1 MKQRR
6 RQRVIIGLALLVA
19 ALTTIGLAAGR
30 QSNQV
35 QALSK
40 EVLRFHILAN
50 SDRKEDQ
57 QLKMQVK
64 EQVLSWMQEELS
76 GEENLAETKE
86 WVQEHLPQ
94 ICAKAEEVMG
104 KAGASYRVSGSL
116 GRDYFPDKTY
126 GDVTFPAGEY
136 DALRLVIGEGKG
148 HNWWC
153 VLYPALCF
161 RDAVGGVVDEE
172 GKGKLQKVLDE
183 DTYDMVLHPPKWRI
197 RFWFF
202 GKK

>member
-1 MKQRR
+1 MKK
-6 RQRVIIGLALLVA
+6 RQRYIIGMALVVAILV
-19 ALTTIGLAAGR
+19 TIGMTAGR
-30 QSNQV
+30 QRRQIR
-35 QALSK
+35 ALSK

-57 QLKMQVK
+57 ELKMQVK
-64 EQVLSWMQEELS
+64 EQVLSWMQEELT
-76 GEENLAETKE
+76 GEENLEETKE
-86 WVQEHLPQ
+86 WVQAHLPQ
-94 ICAKAEEVMG
+94 ICEKAEEVIEA
-104 KAGASYRVSGSL
+104 AGASYTVSGSL
-116 GRDYFPDKTY
+116 VQDSFPDKTY

-136 DALRLVIGEGKG
+136 DALRLVIGEGEG

-161 RDAVGGVVDEE
+161 RDAVGGIVDEE

-183 DTYDMVLHPPKWRI
+183 ETYDMVLHPPKWRI

-202 GKK
+202 GKD

>member
-1 MKQRR
+1 MRQRR
-6 RQRVIIGLALLVA
+6 RYMIGMALVVA
-19 ALTTIGLAAGR
+19 TFVTVGVTAGR
-30 QSNQV
+30 QRRQV
-35 QALSK
+35 HALSK

-50 SDRKEDQ
+50 SDSKEDQ
-57 QLKMQVK
+57 NLKMQVK
-64 EQVLSWMQEELS
+64 EQVLSWIQEELS
-76 GEENLAETKE
+76 GEENLEETKE
-86 WVQEHLPQ
+86 WMQEHLPK
-94 ICAKAEEVMG
+94 ICEKAEEVIA
-104 KAGASYRVSGSL
+104 KAGYSYAVSGSL
-116 GRDYFPDKTY
+116 VRDSFPDKTY

-161 RDAVGGVVDEE
+161 RDAIGGVVEEE
-172 GKGKLQKVLDE
+172 GKEKLRKVLDE

-202 GKK
+202 GKG

>member
-1 MKQRR
+1 MRQRR
-6 RQRVIIGLALLVA
+6 RYMIGMALVVA
-19 ALTTIGLAAGR
+19 AFVTVGVTAGR
-30 QSNQV
+30 QRRQV
-35 QALSK
+35 HALSK

-50 SDRKEDQ
+50 SDSKEDQ
-57 QLKMQVK
+57 NLKMQVK
-64 EQVLSWMQEELS
+64 EQVLSWIQEELS
-76 GEENLAETKE
+76 GEENLEETKE
-86 WVQEHLPQ
+86 WMQEHLPK
-94 ICAKAEEVMG
+94 ICEKAEEVIA
-104 KAGASYRVSGSL
+104 KAGYSYAVSGSL
-116 GRDYFPDKTY
+116 VRDSFPDKTY

-161 RDAVGGVVDEE
+161 RDAIGGVVEEE
-172 GKGKLQKVLDE
+172 GKEKLRKVLDE

-202 GKK
+202 GKG